1 MGKVIVVFDGF
12 CVLCNNFVRWIS
24 KRNPEKN
31 IYFTNFESEYMKKNY
46 PKLNLGD
53 TVFIITQDNQILE
66 KSEAIKY
73 CFKYIK
79 LNCFFKTLI
88 KLSPNFI
95 LNLFYQIIATNRYKL
110 FGKLEACSIPND
122 VNNDNILT

>member
-31 IYFTNFESEYMKKNY
+31 IYFTNFESDYIKKNY

-53 TVFIITQDNQILE
+53 TVFIITQDDQILE

-79 LNCFFKTLI
+79 LNGFFKTLI

-110 FGKLEACSIPND
+110 FGKLEVCSIPND
-122 VNNDNILT
+122 VSKDNILT

>member
-31 IYFTNFESEYMKKNY
+31 IYFTNFESDYIKKNY

-66 KSEAIKY
+66 KSEAIK
-73 CFKYIK
+73 F
-79 LNCFFKTLI
+79 
-88 KLSPNFI
+88 
-95 LNLFYQIIATNRYKL
+95 
-110 FGKLEACSIPND
+110 
-122 VNNDNILT
+122 